1 MRTLG
6 LTPAE
11 PPSLGSSRGGV
22 NLPVLPS
29 VQALWAL
36 RERITEALSRDGYVY
51 KYDISL
57 PVERLYDLVPDL
69 RARLGPR
76 AKHIVGY
83 GHLGEQGRAGVRSQ
97 RGWWWATAPWVS
109 RAGQA
114 STAIAG
120 RHRVPG
126 ACGRNGGG
134 TSLPFSWLAYLGRD
148 RRGGG
153 RGCTGGPAGLVWPGV
168 GRPQLDTSCGA

>member
-76 AKHIVGY
+76 AKHVVGY
-83 GHLGEQGRAGVRSQ
+83 GHLGEQGRAGVRSHRGPAPCAWGLWTQ
-97 RGWWWATAPWVS
+97 RGWHVPAIFLACVFGERPPWWGERVRWGS
-109 RAGQA
+109 RRA
-114 STAIAG
+114 
-120 RHRVPG
+120 RV
-126 ACGRNGGG
+126 A
-134 TSLPFSWLAYLGRD
+134 
-148 RRGGG
+148 RRGE
-153 RGCTGGPAGLVWPGV
+153 A
-168 GRPQLDTSCGA
+168 SA